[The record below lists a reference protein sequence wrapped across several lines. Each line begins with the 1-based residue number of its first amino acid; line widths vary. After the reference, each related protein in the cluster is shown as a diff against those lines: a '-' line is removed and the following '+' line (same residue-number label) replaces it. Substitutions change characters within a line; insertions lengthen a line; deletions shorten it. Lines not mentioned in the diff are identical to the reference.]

1 MAQTLGTLL
10 VDIKGDTT
18 QLIQGFNRAEKAVTK
33 TTQTMGSAVKV
44 LTGVFA
50 SLQAIDLAKGYAKQ
64 VDEIQNVNNRLG
76 LVVKTNQELSSV
88 QKSLYEQ
95 AQKNS
100 ASYTATADLYTRM
113 ANSTKNLKLSQEKL
127 LNITDLVN
135 KSMVISGTSTAN
147 QKILLEQLSQAFS
160 SNFQSVGQEFNTIK
174 DQAPRLF
181 DAILQGTLETNKQF
195 KEMVD
200 RGEEATAVFKK
211 WASDG
216 KLSNKII
223 IDALASQG
231 VALTSDFDKMVKTI
245 EQSVV
250 KAQNSLQK
258 LISDFDKA
266 SGVSKLISN
275 TISDIADSIDN
286 LSPEKVEKLAE
297 NFKEGAIAVATAYG
311 SIKLATTAMNAYSF
325 ASEKVIGWNKASIE
339 IENAKTKAISLGE
352 QATKAR
358 KLADE
363 ALNVSRQSGLVIA
376 QNNYQM
382 LNKEA
387 SKLEEAA
394 KKQQAL
400 SYQIEATGKSFS
412 IAAIASNAY
421 KSALA
426 SIPFIAISVAIGAV
440 ATALLSASRASQT
453 LEGTLKSTGEELKK
467 LTNNQLQYRKELL
480 EQELIQTRLDMAN
493 AKARAAKSS
502 ATAEDKAE
510 RDEAVKN
517 FEEQTQKLREIKQI
531 QDELAK
537 PTKGT
542 NSTSG
547 TTSGDGK
554 NKKTP
559 LNDELQGII
568 DKSVL
573 IKRKYDE
580 LMEQLK
586 SSGNATAENIK
597 KLNDAQAEEIKSL
610 SKDEIKEAKK
620 SADEQKKILEDKQSQ
635 YYNYYEKIKDYDKLW
650 ILEEQKLREE
660 NKYLK
665 QDEINKLLEVHKKSF
680 RERYETEKEYL
691 SAEEWENYFLK
702 IGDYENAWLI
712 KQAELYAKY
721 GDSLGEKLPRFMEIW
736 RKDYFDKINE
746 ENSKLS
752 DEFFKFKL
760 EFDTNGLNDLG
771 KSLYTIRDATEE
783 LGKEQKLYNDAIWE
797 ARQHGK
803 DTAKIEEQH
812 TQNQLIGYSNIAGAM
827 STMYEEGSRQAAA
840 FQAIQTTLALIEAT
854 RAIVSQGTGDPYTA
868 IPRMI
873 AMAAMVTSLLS
884 NVGIAFGAN
893 KMTSSSDAFSSMVIN
908 EGKGTVI
915 GDSDK
920 VSQSITKS
928 LDILENFAEPQFQT
942 LVSMNKYLANISN
955 AMGGVTTLLVRN
967 AGFGLGQGFTPTE
980 TPWKNKIGGST
991 QTFGGIAMNAG
1002 LGALFPALTV
1012 SSTLAG
1018 VSGLFGTAAGGA
1030 FTSGVSG
1037 LLGAGASQAL
1047 TGALVGTGVG
1057 LVTMLVDKFILG
1069 GVINK
1074 AIGSV
1079 LGGLFGKTKVSQSL
1093 EDSGIY
1099 FADTLLGNAIE
1110 SIDGALYQTIKTVTT
1125 KKSWFSSS
1133 SSTRFDTYFES
1144 MDNELERQF
1153 SLVLRNLYMVSV
1165 EAGAGLDVASNE
1177 LTNKL
1182 NSFVVKFG
1190 KISLKGKNAD
1200 EIQET
1205 LEGVFSQISDNI
1217 AEYLFPALID
1227 FQKVGEGLFETMT
1240 RVSTG
1245 MEEAEFYISRLG
1257 SAFSD
1262 LNYLLINNKQ
1272 GDVGFEALLQSIT
1285 KVEEKLYPTNN
1296 NLLKMIENLDLTA
1309 EELYQVYVTLEEL
1322 RDRLIFLRQEAQG
1335 LSSSMIYGA
1344 GSVSDLQKGLDS
1356 FFENFLSDSEKLV
1369 YETEQLIEEFNKL
1382 NIALPVS
1389 KEAFKDLLSSLD
1401 LTTESGQE
1409 LYGRLIILSES
1420 FASVADKTAESIA
1433 KLESELSALGQN
1445 GLNELSLSFDGLFN
1459 AIKGLKEIATSF
1471 IDSFSSSSLGNTR
1484 DQIKEYNKLRKQ
1496 FNSFFDA
1503 SGNLNANVTEK
1514 EAKELY
1520 SKLSG
1525 LGTVI
1530 GKSQQELQKDLV
1542 SQFELDLSKLD
1553 LTDQILKVNI
1563 VDGLA
1568 DLLGLTKEQKEEL
1581 EKVAKDG
1588 NITNKELNNIGTL
1601 TETQKQGILDFAN
1614 KSNYFSTEETL
1625 SYLTEY
1631 SRMQLEMFKQ
1641 QQAEETEG
1649 LTSKTLNYGDYIGK
1663 QEQIDIA
1670 KRLGVSYEAAKP
1682 VVEQLQNLTTSKDVV
1697 GDIKKIVGFDGEN
1710 ITNWNAW
1717 NQLAAFDPE
1726 SSIDI
1731 QKIGNQIQAEGQAN
1745 KEARLRREWEE
1756 ARAKFYAIYNQAAN
1770 NTNIQKAEYDEVNYA
1785 MSTFRKAHKDW
1796 WTSVDEYRANAI
1808 LNKYGLGFNTSE
1820 KRGENWNQVGYDQ
1833 GIALRDRQYNEY
1845 IAAINYLNQ
1854 LEYQKQING
1863 YAVGATNIPYD
1874 QIAQI
1879 HQGEMII
1886 PKTFSEG
1893 LRTGELSLSATSPN
1907 VNFSNFNLMEGIK
1920 ETMQDMFK
1928 SISEYPKKTHD
1939 LLDDVING
1947 RATMRVETI

>member
-76 LVVKTNQELSSV
+76 LVVKTNQELSAV

-147 QKILLEQLSQAFS
+147 QEILLEQLSQAFS
-160 SNFQSVGQEFNTIK
+160 SNFQSVGQEFNTMK

-266 SGVSKLISN
+266 SGVSKSISS

-311 SIKLATTAMNAYSF
+311 SIKLATTATNAYSF
-325 ASEKVIGWNKASIE
+325 ASEKVISWNKASIE

-363 ALNVSRQSGLVIA
+363 ALNVSRQSGLIIA

-440 ATALLSASRASQT
+440 ATSLLSASRASQT

-537 PTKGT
+537 PTKVT
-542 NSTSG
+542 NSISG
-547 TTSGDGK
+547 TTSGDEK
-554 NKKTP
+554 NKKKP
-559 LNDELQGII
+559 LTDELQAII
-568 DKSVL
+568 DESVL
-573 IKRKYDE
+573 IKKKYEERFAKLKE
-580 LMEQLK
+580 LGQD
-586 SSGNATAENIK
+586 TAENMKILREK
-597 KLNDAQAEEIKSL
+597 EAEEIKSL

-665 QDEINKLLEVHKKSF
+665 QDEMNKLLEVEKQSF
-680 RERYETEKEYL
+680 QKRYETEKEYL
-691 SAEEWENYFLK
+691 SADEWRDYFLK
-702 IGDYENAWLI
+702 IKDYDNAWLI
-712 KQAELYAKY
+712 EQSELYVKY
-721 GDSLGEKLPRFMEIW
+721 GDSLGENFARFAQIAKTEF
-736 RKDYFDKINE
+736 YDKINE

-771 KSLYTIRDATEE
+771 KSLYTISDITEE
-783 LGKEQKLYNDAIWE
+783 LATEQKLYNEAISE
-797 ARQHGK
+797 ARDKGK

-812 TQNQLIGYSNIAGAM
+812 TKNQLIGYSNIAGAM
-827 STMYEEGSRQAAA
+827 STMYEEGSREAAA

-854 RAIVSQGTGDPYTA
+854 RAVVSQGSGDPYTA

-873 AMAAMVTSLLS
+873 AMAAMVSSLLGS
-884 NVGIAFGAN
+884 VGIAFGMN
-893 KMTSSSDAFSSMVIN
+893 KTSTSSDTFSSMAIN

-920 VSQSITKS
+920 VSESITKS
-928 LDILENFAEPQFQT
+928 LDILEDFAEPQYQT
-942 LVSMNKYLANISN
+942 LLSMNKYLANISN

-967 AGFGLGQGFTPTE
+967 AGFALGEGFTESE
-980 TPWKNKIGGST
+980 TAWKNNITGGM
-991 QTFGGIAMNAG
+991 QTAGGLALNAG
-1002 LGALFPALTV
+1002 LGAGLGLTSV
-1012 SSTLAG
+1012 LQS
-1018 VSGLFGTAAGGA
+1018 V
-1030 FTSGVSG
+1030 
-1037 LLGAGASQAL
+1037 LGAGALTSPIGGTIAGTL
-1047 TGALVGTGVG
+1047 TGAGLSSAMAGALAGTGVG

-1133 SSTRFDTYFES
+1133 SSTRLDTYFED

-1177 LTNKL
+1177 LINKL

-1217 AEYLFPALID
+1217 AQYLFPALTD
-1227 FQKVGEGLFETMT
+1227 FQKVGEGLFETMI

-1335 LSSSMIYGA
+1335 LSTSMIYGA

-1525 LGTVI
+1525 LGTAI

-1568 DLLGLTKEQKEEL
+1568 DLLGLSEDQKKELQ
-1581 EKVAKDG
+1581 KVASDG

-1631 SRMQLEMFKQ
+1631 SRMQLEMLKQ
-1641 QQAEETEG
+1641 QQAEETER

-1682 VVEQLQNLTTSKDVV
+1682 VVEKLQNLTISKDVV
-1697 GDIKKIVGFDGEN
+1697 GDIKKIVGFNGEDF
-1710 ITNWNAW
+1710 TDWNAW
-1717 NQLAAFDPE
+1717 NQLVAFDQE
-1726 SSIDI
+1726 SKIDI
-1731 QKIGNQIQAEGQAN
+1731 QGIGNQIYAEGQSN
-1745 KEARLRREWEE
+1745 KQARLRREWEQ
-1756 ARAKFYAIYNQAAN
+1756 ARANFYAIYNQAYN
-1770 NTNIQKAEYDEVNYA
+1770 NTNVQRAEYDEVNYA
-1785 MSTFRKAHKDW
+1785 MGTFRKAHKDW
-1796 WTSVDEYRANAI
+1796 WTSYDEHTANAI
-1808 LNKYGLGFNTSE
+1808 LNKYGLGFNTNE
-1820 KRGENWNQVGYDQ
+1820 KRGENWNQVGYNQ
-1833 GIALRDRQYNEY
+1833 GIALRDQQYSEY
-1845 IAAINYLNQ
+1845 VNAINYFNQ
-1854 LEYQKQING
+1854 LEYQRQING

-1893 LRTGELSLSATSPN
+1893 LRTGELSLSANTPN
-1907 VNFSNFNLMEGIK
+1907 VNLGSLNLFEGIK
-1920 ETMQDMFK
+1920 ETMQDIFK
-1928 SISEYPKKTHD
+1928 TFSDYPKKTHD

-1947 RATMRVETI
+1947 RSKMRVETI

>member
-76 LVVKTNQELSSV
+76 LVVKTNQELSAV

-160 SNFQSVGQEFNTIK
+160 SNFQSVGQEFNTMK

-266 SGVSKLISN
+266 SGVSKSISS

-363 ALNVSRQSGLVIA
+363 ALNVSRQSGLIIA

-531 QDELAK
+531 QDELSK
-537 PTKGT
+537 PTQTINNIPSNNNPEKP
-542 NSTSG
+542 
-547 TTSGDGK
+547 
-554 NKKTP
+554 KTKP
-559 LNDELQGII
+559 LTDELQAII
-568 DKSVL
+568 DESVL
-573 IKRKYDE
+573 IKKKYEERFAKLKE
-580 LMEQLK
+580 LGQD
-586 SSGNATAENIK
+586 TAENMKILREK
-597 KLNDAQAEEIKSL
+597 EAEEIKAL

-665 QDEINKLLEVHKKSF
+665 QDEMNKLLEVEKQSF
-680 RERYETEKEYL
+680 QKRYETEKEYL
-691 SAEEWENYFLK
+691 SADEWRDYYLK
-702 IGDYENAWLI
+702 IKDYDTAWLI
-712 KQAELYAKY
+712 EQSELYVKF
-721 GDSLGEKLPRFMEIW
+721 GDSLGENFARFAEIA
-736 RKDYFDKINE
+736 KTEFYDKINE

-840 FQAIQTTLALIEAT
+840 FQAVQTTLALIEAT

-873 AMAAMVTSLLS
+873 GMAAMVTSLLG
-884 NVGIAFGAN
+884 NIGIAFGMN
-893 KMTSSSDAFSSMVIN
+893 KTTSTSDAYASMPVN

-915 GDSDK
+915 SDTTK
-920 VSQSITKS
+920 ASESITKS
-928 LDILENFAEPQFQT
+928 LDVLKDFAEPQYQT
-942 LVSMNKYLANISN
+942 LLSMNKYLAVMASNFNGISN
-955 AMGGVTTLLVRN
+955 MIVRSS
-967 AGFGLGQGFTPTE
+967 GFATGQGFVPYDSGY
-980 TPWKNKIGGST
+980 KNNISAT
-991 QTFGGIAMNAG
+991 QQSIGGIAMNAG
-1002 LGALFPALTV
+1002 LGAMFPASAV
-1012 SSTLAG
+1012 GTLM
-1018 VSGLFGTAAGGA
+1018 AAGGGGA
-1030 FTSGVSG
+1030 VASGVSA
-1037 LLGAGASQAL
+1037 LLGAGASK
-1047 TGALVGTGVG
+1047 ALVGALAGTGIG
-1057 LVTMLVDKFILG
+1057 LVTALLDKF
-1069 GVINK
+1069 
-1074 AIGSV
+1074 V
-1079 LGGLFGKTKVSQSL
+1079 LGGAISNLVGKVIGGVFGKTSVSMSL
-1093 EDSGIY
+1093 ADAGMI
-1099 FADTLLGNAIE
+1099 FADQLLVDAKE
-1110 SIDGALYQTIKTVTT
+1110 DFQASAYQVITKTTS
-1125 KKSWFSSS
+1125 KKSWFSKSS
-1133 SSTRFDTYFES
+1133 SSQNMTFFSDLYKGIT
-1144 MDNELERQF
+1144 DQF
-1153 SLVLRNLYMVSV
+1153 SNILKGMYYTVFEASKALDMTGNEIFQKLDTFIVSI
-1165 EAGAGLDVASNE
+1165 
-1177 LTNKL
+1177 
-1182 NSFVVKFG
+1182 G
-1190 KISLKGKNAD
+1190 KVSLKGQSGEEVSK
-1200 EIQET
+1200 T
-1205 LEGVFSQISDNI
+1205 LSAVFSKVGDEL
-1217 AEYLFPALID
+1217 AEYAILGINE
-1227 FQKVGEGLFETMT
+1227 FQQAGEGLFETLI
-1240 RVSTG
+1240 RVAKG
-1245 MEEAEFYISRLG
+1245 MEEAELYISKLG
-1257 SAFSD
+1257 NTFLD
-1262 LNYLLINNKQ
+1262 VTYFEIQNKQ
-1272 GDVGFEALLQSIT
+1272 GNIGFEALLKSIQR
-1285 KVEEKLYPTNN
+1285 VEEATYPVNN
-1296 NLLKMIENLDLTA
+1296 NLLEIVNNLEMTA
-1309 EELYQVYVTLEEL
+1309 EELYQVYTGLDDL
-1322 RDRLIFLRQEAQG
+1322 RNRLIYLGQAAQG
-1335 LSSSMIYGA
+1335 LSSSMIFGA
-1344 GSVSDLQKGLDS
+1344 GNVGDLQKGFLS
-1356 FFENFLSDSEKLV
+1356 FFEKFLSESEQLT
-1369 YETEQLIEEFNKL
+1369 YETNLLLKEFDK
-1382 NIALPVS
+1382 IGISIPTS
-1389 KEAFKDLLSSLD
+1389 KDAFKQLLSSLD
-1401 LTTESGQE
+1401 LTTESGQQ
-1409 LYGRLIILSES
+1409 LYGRLIS
-1420 FASVADKTAESIA
+1420 
-1433 KLESELSALGQN
+1433 LSAAFADISEKTVKTIEELEKQLQDISTN
-1445 GLNELSLSFDGLFN
+1445 GIKDFTTGLETIFN
-1459 AIKGLKEIATSF
+1459 TLKGLKEIATSF
-1471 IDSFSSSSLGNTR
+1471 IDSFSASSLGDTR
-1484 DQIKEYNKLRKQ
+1484 EQIRQYNKLRNE

-1503 SGNLNANVTEK
+1503 TGNLNANVTEQQ
-1514 EAKELY
+1514 AKDLY

-1525 LGTVI
+1525 LGTAI
-1530 GKSQQELQKDLV
+1530 GKSQQDLQQELV
-1542 SQFELDLSKLD
+1542 GQFERDLFNLDLS
-1553 LTDQILKVNI
+1553 DQVLKVNV

-1568 DLLGLTKEQKEEL
+1568 DLLGLTKDQKNEL
-1581 EKVAKDG
+1581 QKVSSDG
-1588 NITNKELNNIGTL
+1588 NITKKELETISGL
-1601 TETQKQGILDFAN
+1601 TQVQKDGILDFA
-1614 KSNYFSTEETL
+1614 SNSSFFSTESTL
-1625 SYLTEY
+1625 SNLAEY
-1631 SRMQLEMFKQ
+1631 SRLQLEAIKRT
-1641 QQAEETEG
+1641 QAEETVNLSKET
-1649 LTSKTLNYGDYIGK
+1649 LTVGNYIGA
-1663 QEQIDIA
+1663 QEKIDLA
-1670 KRLGVSYEAAKP
+1670 NTLGMSFETAKP
-1682 VVEQLQNLTTSKDVV
+1682 LIEKLQGLSGVNQNVAISELKNMIGFNGTSYDK
-1697 GDIKKIVGFDGEN
+1697 
-1710 ITNWNAW
+1710 
-1717 NQLAAFDPE
+1717 NQLAIIERLNPYLSKNIINSI
-1726 SSIDI
+1726 SSIKNEGTLNRNNAIANFTARINELAPTLGPTENAIRNKYQPAIDSYNNEI
-1731 QKIGNQIQAEGQAN
+1731 AWLELLKYGQSAETQVYLGINQN
-1745 KEARLRREWEE
+1745 SL
-1756 ARAKFYAIYNQAAN
+1756 RAKLAN
-1770 NTNIQKAEYDEVNYA
+1770 VQYA
-1785 MSTFRKAHKDW
+1785 MNSELASVLGNIK
-1796 WTSVDEYRANAI
+1796 TSI
-1808 LNKYGLGFNTSE
+1808 FNY
-1820 KRGENWNQVGYDQ
+1820 QQ
-1833 GIALRDRQYNEY
+1833 QIAQMQTYSM
-1845 IAAINYLNQ
+1845 Q
-1854 LEYQKQING
+1854 G
-1863 YAVGATNIPYD
+1863 YAVGAVNIPND

-1893 LRTGELSLSATSPN
+1893 LRTGELSLSANTPN
-1907 VNFSNFNLMEGIK
+1907 SNAGSLNLFEGVK
-1920 ETMQDMFK
+1920 EIMNDVFK
-1928 SISEYPKKTHD
+1928 TFADYPKKTHD

-1947 RATMRVETI
+1947 RAEMRVKTI

>member
-64 VDEIQNVNNRLG
+64 VDELQSVNNRLM
-76 LVVKTNQELSSV
+76 LVTKSAQEFATA
-88 QKSLYEQ
+88 QKELFSQ
-95 AQKNS
+95 AQNTRTMYS
-100 ASYTATADLYTRM
+100 GTIDLYGRIARSTQNLNM
-113 ANSTKNLKLSQEKL
+113 SQKELLSLTNSINKAMIIGGGSTESQQAA
-127 LNITDLVN
+127 LVQF
-135 KSMVISGTSTAN
+135 G
-147 QKILLEQLSQAFS
+147 QAFS
-160 SNFQSVGQEFNTIK
+160 ANFKAVGQELGSLRE
-174 DQAPRLF
+174 QAPRLYE
-181 DAILQGTLETNKQF
+181 ALIKGVVETNTQF
-195 KEMVD
+195 KKVVD
-200 RGEEATAVFKK
+200 GGQEASGVFRK
-211 WASDG
+211 WAEEG
-216 KLSNKII
+216 MLSSEII
-223 IDALASQG
+223 VKALKNQG
-231 VALTSDFDKMVKTI
+231 IVLDSEFGKMVMTI
-245 EQSVV
+245 EQSMVT
-250 KAQNSLQK
+250 ARNSIQK
-258 LISDFDKA
+258 LIYDFDQT
-266 SGVSKLISN
+266 SGVSKTVSENIKSLS
-275 TISDIADSIDN
+275 SSIDS
-286 LSPEKVEKLAE
+286 LGPEKVEKLAE
-297 NFKEGAIAVATAYG
+297 NFKEGAIAVATMYASVKATSIALSTYG
-311 SIKLATTAMNAYSF
+311 AISEKVTQFTKARATSLDLERQALKAKELAELSSMSVANSYNLVTKQADFQTQAQIQNTKKLQTELLKKSIAMETNIAKQTAMNNGLTF
-325 ASEKVIGWNKASIE
+325 A
-339 IENAKTKAISLGE
+339 
-352 QATKAR
+352 AT
-358 KLADE
+358 
-363 ALNVSRQSGLVIA
+363 
-376 QNNYQM
+376 
-382 LNKEA
+382 
-387 SKLEEAA
+387 
-394 KKQQAL
+394 
-400 SYQIEATGKSFS
+400 
-412 IAAIASNAY
+412 ASNAFR
-421 KSALA
+421 AA
-426 SIPFIAISVAIGAV
+426 ITSIPFMGISIVIGAV
-440 ATALLSASRASQT
+440 ATALLSASKASET
-453 LEGTLKSTGEELKK
+453 LENTLKSTGEELRK
-467 LTNNQLQYRKELL
+467 LTSNQLQYRKELV

-493 AKARAAKSS
+493 AKARASKSS
-502 ATAEDKAE
+502 ANAEDKAL
-510 RDEAVKN
+510 RDEAIKN
-517 FEEQTQKLREIKQI
+517 FEEQTKKLREIKQI
-531 QDELAK
+531 QDELSK
-537 PTKGT
+537 PTT
-542 NSTSG
+542 EIASP
-547 TTSGDGK
+547 TTSK
-554 NKKTP
+554 SSPEKPKTKP
-559 LNDELQGII
+559 LTDELQAII
-568 DKSVL
+568 DESVL
-573 IKRKYDE
+573 IKKKYEERFAKLKE
-580 LMEQLK
+580 LGQD
-586 SSGNATAENIK
+586 TAENMKILREK
-597 KLNDAQAEEIKSL
+597 EAEEIKAL

-665 QDEINKLLEVHKKSF
+665 QDEMNKLLEVEKQSF
-680 RERYETEKEYL
+680 QKRYETEKEYL
-691 SAEEWENYFLK
+691 SADEWRDYYLK
-702 IGDYENAWLI
+702 IKDYDTAWLI
-712 KQAELYAKY
+712 EQSELYVKF
-721 GDSLGEKLPRFMEIW
+721 GDSLGENFARFAEIA
-736 RKDYFDKINE
+736 KTEFYDKINE

-812 TQNQLIGYSNIAGAM
+812 TNNQLIGYSNIAGAM

-840 FQAIQTTLALIEAT
+840 FQAVQTTLALIEAT

-873 AMAAMVTSLLS
+873 AMAAMVTSLLG
-884 NVGIAFGAN
+884 NIGIAFGMN
-893 KMTSSSDAFSSMVIN
+893 KTTSTSDAYASMALN

-1002 LGALFPALTV
+1002 LGA
-1012 SSTLAG
+1012 
-1018 VSGLFGTAAGGA
+1018 
-1030 FTSGVSG
+1030 
-1037 LLGAGASQAL
+1037 GASQAL
-1047 TGALVGTGVG
+1047 TGALVGTGAG

-1133 SSTRFDTYFES
+1133 SSTRFDTYFED

-1182 NSFVVKFG
+1182 NSFVVKIG

-1205 LEGVFSQISDNI
+1205 LGGVFSQISDNI
-1217 AEYLFPALID
+1217 AQYLFPALTD
-1227 FQKVGEGLFETMT
+1227 FQKVGEGLFETMI

-1344 GSVSDLQKGLDS
+1344 GSVSDLQKGFDS

-1445 GLNELSLSFDGLFN
+1445 GLNELSLTFDGLFN

-1525 LGTVI
+1525 LGTAI

-1568 DLLGLTKEQKEEL
+1568 DLLGLSEDQKKELQ
-1581 EKVAKDG
+1581 KVASDG

-1625 SYLTEY
+1625 SYFTEY

-1641 QQAEETEG
+1641 QQANETER
-1649 LTSKTLNYGDYIGK
+1649 LTSKTLTYGDYIGK
-1663 QEQIDIA
+1663 QEQIDTA
-1670 KRLGVSYEAAKP
+1670 KRLGVSYESAKP
-1682 VVEQLQNLTTSKDVV
+1682 VVEQLQNLTISKDVV
-1697 GDIKKIVGFDGEN
+1697 GDIKKIVGFNGEDF
-1710 ITNWNAW
+1710 TDWNAW
-1717 NQLAAFDPE
+1717 NQLVAFDQE
-1726 SSIDI
+1726 SQIDI
-1731 QKIGNQIQAEGQAN
+1731 QGIGNQIYAEGQSN
-1745 KEARLRREWEE
+1745 KQARLRREWEQ
-1756 ARAKFYAIYNQAAN
+1756 ARANFYAIYNQAYN
-1770 NTNIQKAEYDEVNYA
+1770 NTNVQRAEYDEVNYA
-1785 MSTFRKAHKDW
+1785 MGTFRKAHKDW
-1796 WTSVDEYRANAI
+1796 WTSSNEHTANAI
-1808 LNKYGLGFNTSE
+1808 LNKYGLGFNTNE
-1820 KRGENWNQVGYDQ
+1820 KRGENWNQVGYNQ
-1833 GIALRDRQYNEY
+1833 GIALRDQQYSEYVNAANYFNE
-1845 IAAINYLNQ
+1845 
-1854 LEYQKQING
+1854 LEYQRKVNG

-1893 LRTGELSLSATSPN
+1893 LRTGELSLSANTPN
-1907 VNFSNFNLMEGIK
+1907 VNLGSLNLFEGIK

-1947 RATMRVETI
+1947 RAEMRVKTI